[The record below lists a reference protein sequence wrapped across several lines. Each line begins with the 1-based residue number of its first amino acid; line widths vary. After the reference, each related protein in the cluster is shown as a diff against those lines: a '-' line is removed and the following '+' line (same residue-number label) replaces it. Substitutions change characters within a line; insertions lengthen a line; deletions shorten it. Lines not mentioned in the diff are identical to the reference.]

1 MASHEYSRLR
11 ARLKVLCLVGGLVSF
26 GISSGQ
32 TRDPNASTE
41 GAALY
46 SDEVVIDLAAQALL
60 ANYDVVALGR
70 FSEFPASENP
80 LHPEQVTVA
89 FEPVR
94 VFKGQVAEGLAVQ
107 VELISD
113 MLVFPGRDQSRY
125 VVRQQMFEE
134 WAAEREEL
142 ERQEATLS
150 QEYQSGMVALEEY
163 ERSLAR
169 LRVREEQ
176 WLEASAVFLTGR
188 RVGRSHG
195 RTFYEVGGVI
205 RPDRYYVVGMD
216 MSAHDV
222 NTLTLRDTRR
232 SVFWGE
238 WGEDLIPALTRR
250 AR

>member
-11 ARLKVLCLVGGLVSF
+11 ARLKVLCLIGGLVSF

-32 TRDPNASTE
+32 PRDPDDSTQR
-41 GAALY
+41 AALY
-46 SDEVVIDLAAQALL
+46 SDEVVVDLVAQALL

-70 FSEFPASENP
+70 FSELPDSANP
-80 LHPEQVTVA
+80 LNPEQVTVT

-94 VFKGQVAEGLAVQ
+94 TFKGQVAEGMAVT

-113 MLVFPGRDQSRY
+113 MLIFPGRDQSRY

-142 ERQEATLS
+142 ERQNATLG
-150 QEYQSGMVALEEY
+150 QDYQSGMIALEEY

-169 LRVREEQ
+169 LREREER
-176 WLEASAVFLTGR
+176 WMEASAVFLTGR

-216 MSAHDV
+216 MSAHDF
-222 NTLTLRDTRR
+222 NTFTLRDTRR

-238 WGEDLIPALTRR
+238 WAEDLVPALTRR